1 MCVPSVLLGR
11 SSSLSF
17 CCFLAA
23 SFEKKI
29 FLSFSLRLLLTHAL
43 ITVIVF
49 SRRGLRSEKN
59 LHWIGFLPSTF
70 SIYKSQPVSL
80 YPMCLLRLEKIQPF
94 ALVMDGSKCAL
105 LPLACH
111 FSLVA
116 LLWTVVDVRPFGAPS
131 LSLSPLLR
139 RLIKKISLLSLAPP
153 HSCAH
158 NCCRFYSHRDCHYGL
173 RSEKNLRWIGF
184 PRSTCLGVFRSV
196 SFTPTRHIH
205 CLLHV
210 SYPLSPRVSRF
221 GAHLVRMPLHMF
233 MCIVCFAAPAG

>member
-1 MCVPSVLLGR
+1 VRPFGAPWSIVILIFLLLFGCVVR
-11 SSSLSF
+11 
-17 CCFLAA
+17 
-23 SFEKKI
+23 KKI

-131 LSLSPLLR
+131 LSLSPLVASFD
-139 RLIKKISLLSLAPP
+139 KKNLSPLSSSSSLMRSQLLPFLFPSRLSL
-153 HSCAH
+153 
-158 NCCRFYSHRDCHYGL
+158 
-173 RSEKNLRWIGF
+173 W
-184 PRSTCLGVFRSV
+184 
-196 SFTPTRHIH
+196 
-205 CLLHV
+205 
-210 SYPLSPRVSRF
+210 SPQ
-221 GAHLVRMPLHMF
+221 
-233 MCIVCFAAPAG
+233 